1 VAHGFFSV
9 NLIGSLE
16 EILGCMKII
25 WSMAMA
31 GMVVAGMG
39 VVRGGASP
47 SADGFFPYKYSLD
60 TFPNGLRLITVPTDY
75 PNLAAVYIVV
85 RTGSRNEIEPGKSG
99 FAHFFEH
106 MMFRGS
112 EHYTPDQRDAILRK
126 AGAEVNAYT
135 SDDRTVYHQL
145 FAKENLEDVF
155 KLEADR
161 FQHLK
166 YSEGGFKTEAL
177 AVLGEYNK
185 NNANPMNKLEEVTRE
200 KAFDTHTYKHTTMGF
215 LKDIENMPNEYAY
228 SLEFY
233 SRYYRP
239 EYATILVVGDV
250 KRDKVKA
257 LAEKYF
263 GDWKRGNYDPP
274 IPLEPPQKGPRTA
287 HVDWPSPT
295 LPYLV
300 VAFHGP
306 AYSDEKKDK
315 AALDFLE
322 AVAFGEDSELYQKLV
337 LKEQK
342 VDVIEV
348 SFGDQKD
355 PELFAVTA
363 RVKDGK
369 DVEYVRDQIL
379 ATFEKYTKELIP
391 AEKLADTRSRLKYGT
406 ALGWNSSEAIANYLA
421 PYLALAE
428 TPETVN
434 KLFRVYEAITP
445 EDVREMAKKYFVE
458 SGRTIVTLATK
469 KGEAK

>member
-1 VAHGFFSV
+1 
-9 NLIGSLE
+9 
-16 EILGCMKII
+16 
-25 WSMAMA
+25 
-31 GMVVAGMG
+31 
-39 VVRGGASP
+39 
-47 SADGFFPYKYSLD
+47 
-60 TFPNGLRLITVPTDY
+60 
-75 PNLAAVYIVV
+75 
-85 RTGSRNEIEPGKSG
+85 
-99 FAHFFEH
+99 
-106 MMFRGS
+106 
-112 EHYTPDQRDAILRK
+112 
-126 AGAEVNAYT
+126 
-135 SDDRTVYHQL
+135 
-145 FAKENLEDVF
+145 
-155 KLEADR
+155 
-161 FQHLK
+161 
-166 YSEGGFKTEAL
+166 
-177 AVLGEYNK
+177 
-185 NNANPMNKLEEVTRE
+185 
-200 KAFDTHTYKHTTMGF
+200 MGF

-233 SRYYRP
+233 GRYYRP

-250 KRDKVKA
+250 KHEQVKG
-257 LAEKYF
+257 LVQKYF

-274 IPLEPPQKGPRTA
+274 IPPEPPQKEARTE

-342 VDVIEV
+342 VDMIEV

-355 PELFAVTA
+355 PELFAVYS

-369 DVEYVRDQIL
+369 DVDYVRDQIL
-379 ATFEKYTKELIP
+379 ATFDRYTKELIP
-391 AEKLADTRSRLKYGT
+391 AQKLADTKSRLKYGT

-421 PYLALAE
+421 PFIALGG

-434 KLFRVYEAITP
+434 KLFRVYEMITP
-445 EDVREMAKKYFVE
+445 EDVQAMAKKYFME

-469 KGEAK
+469 KGEGK